1 MGLLSKI
8 IILSGVFIIA
18 YGIFSA
24 IGV

>member
-8 IILSGVFIIA
+8 IILSGVFVIA
-18 YGIFSA
+18 YGIFTV

>member
-8 IILSGVFIIA
+8 MILSGVFIIA

>member
-8 IILSGVFIIA
+8 IILSGVFIMA